1 MENAHLKNISGLL
14 LATLFISTSGVL
26 GRYIAMPTEIII
38 WFRAA
43 IAMVLLYLYC
53 KYKKIDLTIKS
64 SKDYKPF
71 FISGLLMAVHWI
83 TYFYALKLSNVAL
96 GVLSLYTFPIIIAL
110 LEPFFLKVKFSPIYI
125 LLGLMVLTGLY
136 ILTPAFHLESSQA
149 KGILFGVFS
158 AFCYAIR
165 ILILKKYVAAYNGT
179 TLMFYQTVITT
190 ILLLPTLFFMDLSG
204 LKSQF
209 PYLLLLAL
217 LTTAIGHSL
226 MLHSLKFFSAT
237 TASIISSLQP
247 IFGICIAYFLV
258 REIPSLNTYIGGGL
272 IILTVLIESIRSK
285 KEQ

>member
-71 FISGLLMAVHWI
+71 FISGLLMAVHWV

-110 LEPFFLKVKFSPIYI
+110 LEPLFLKVKFDPMYI
-125 LLGLMVLTGLY
+125 LLGLLVLIGLF
-136 ILTPAFHLESSQA
+136 ILTPEFNIDSTQV

-158 AFCYAIR
+158 AFCYAVR
-165 ILILKKYVAAYNGT
+165 ILILKQHVAKYNGT
-179 TLMFYQTVITT
+179 MLMFYQTVIIT
-190 ILLLPTLFFMDLSG
+190 ILLLPTLFFMDISG
-204 LKSQF
+204 LESQF
-209 PYLLLLAL
+209 PYLLLLAF

-226 MLHSLKFFSAT
+226 MLHSLKFFSAS

-247 IFGICIAYFLV
+247 VFAIILAFFFLQ
-258 REIPSLNTYIGGGL
+258 EIPTTRTFLGRKFNTIDSCY
-272 IILTVLIESIRSK
+272 
-285 KEQ
+285 